1 MNSSFHHTIAPSMR
15 NRSVFAAASVKVIA
29 PIQRWAALLSEIL
42 ACPGGVRLE
51 SRPADLP
58 E

>member
-1 MNSSFHHTIAPSMR
+1 MR

-29 PIQRWAALLSEIL
+29 PIQRWAALLSEIP